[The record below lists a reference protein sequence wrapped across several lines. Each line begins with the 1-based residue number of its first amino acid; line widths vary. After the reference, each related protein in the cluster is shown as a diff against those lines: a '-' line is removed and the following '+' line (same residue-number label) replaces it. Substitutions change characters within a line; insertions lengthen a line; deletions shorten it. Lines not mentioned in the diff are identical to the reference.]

1 MEGDVAMLGYVKTD
15 SQELRMREYH
25 YYRALYCG
33 LCHRMGKC
41 TGNCSRM
48 TLSYDFVFLAAVRLS
63 LTGESPEI
71 KKQRC
76 FLHPLRP
83 RLTAQKCQALDY
95 CADASA
101 LLVYHKLLDD
111 LHDERGLKK
120 ARAVLMRPLSSFA
133 YRRAKKRH
141 PDLDHAIA
149 EHLKQLSAY
158 ESSPDFV
165 GADALA
171 EQFGMLMGAVF
182 SEGLSE
188 TDARIAS
195 AVGSAVGHW
204 IYLADAADDF
214 EEDRKRGRFNPYLR
228 LFGNEP
234 TSADWENLRLALT
247 AQLCVAERG
256 FLLIDNYP
264 APELKEILSNILY
277 LGLPQTGKK
286 ITEKYACPKNKQE
299 ATT

>member
-1 MEGDVAMLGYVKTD
+1 MLGYVKTD

-63 LTGESPEI
+63 LTGECPEI

-83 RLTAQKCQALDY
+83 RLTAQKCRALDY

-101 LLVYHKLLDD
+101 LLVYHKLMDD

-120 ARAVLMRPLSSFA
+120 ARAALMRPFLSSA
-133 YRRAKKRH
+133 YRRAKKRY
-141 PDLDHAIA
+141 PVLNDTISA
-149 EHLKQLSAY
+149 HLRKLSEY
-158 ESSPDFV
+158 ETDSHTFT

-182 SEGLSE
+182 SEGLS
-188 TDARIAS
+188 DSNARIAD
-195 AVGSAVGHW
+195 VIGRAVGHW

-214 EEDRKRGRFNPYLR
+214 EEDRKRGRFNPYLH

-234 TSADWENLRLALT
+234 TAADWENLRLALT
-247 AQLCVAERG
+247 ALLCNAERG
-256 FLLIDNYP
+256 FLLIDDYP

-286 ITEKYACPKNKQE
+286 ITEKNACSKCKKE
-299 ATT
+299 TSA